1 MEDKMLEL
9 CVKMPSESSEPVSIK
24 MPVRTHEDPSEP
36 LSIKMPV
43 KMQEDSVES
52 IIMKDS
58 PVPSEENNFSPRCVP
73 IQL

>member
-1 MEDKMLEL
+1 MLEL

-24 MPVRTHEDPSEP
+24 IPVKPHEDASDP

-43 KMQEDSVES
+43 KIQEESVGT

-58 PVPSEENNFSPRCVP
+58 PVPSEENNFSPRWVP